1 MKSAIDPPSSI
12 ASLVRAALAQQHK
25 GKAGKRASAASGDA
39 QATGG
44 RQSDLGSLIAA
55 RVAAIPAGDSQR
67 KHKVFRA
74 FLEATLL
81 AELGEHLQTD
91 PLFGNM
97 VDTVQEQMA
106 ADPQIAAAV
115 EQAVQVLLSPS
126 SPGG

>member
-1 MKSAIDPPSSI
+1 MKSAIDPSSSI

-25 GKAGKRASAASGDA
+25 GKAGKRAPAASGDA
-39 QATGG
+39 HTAGG
-44 RQSDLGSLIAA
+44 RQADLGSLIAG
-55 RVAAIPAGDSQR
+55 RVAAIPADDPQR

-81 AELGEHLQTD
+81 AELGEHLQAD

-97 VDTVQEQMA
+97 VDSVQEQMT

-115 EQAVQVLLSPS
+115 EQAVQVLLSPP